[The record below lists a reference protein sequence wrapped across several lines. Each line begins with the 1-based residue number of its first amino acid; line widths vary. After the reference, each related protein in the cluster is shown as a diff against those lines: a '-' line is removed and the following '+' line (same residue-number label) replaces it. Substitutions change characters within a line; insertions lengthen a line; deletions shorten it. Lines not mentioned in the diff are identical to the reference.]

1 MKRIRLLKF
10 FITLLLFVCLAKLI
24 YAAEDTN
31 SASGFLC
38 EYGMSLYKN
47 GDIVGAIDQFQK
59 ALLVNPN
66 SSTAWD
72 CLNKIAQEQQ
82 SRNAKTNPR
91 VKKSDIDEL
100 QKKITKLQEENRS
113 YQEQIAAL
121 KNSFL
126 KKEGEAMKL
135 NQEFQFQKGIL
146 GEEKR
151 ELSVTLKDNKSKI
164 EELKNQLVQLQ
175 EENRSYQEQL
185 KYLKNR
191 SEERHN
197 ELMQLNQQLQFDKE
211 RCQTELSKIK
221 GGEGNLRTD
230 YDNRLRIMEDA
241 LAAKET
247 EIKKLLRDKD
257 SLAQE
262 NTRIQ
267 NQQLTEIEELIRLTG
282 GE

>member
-1 MKRIRLLKF
+1 MLKLFIALLF
-10 FITLLLFVCLAKLI
+10 FVCLAKFI

-38 EYGMSLYKN
+38 EYGLSLYKN
-47 GDIVGAIDQFQK
+47 GDIPGAMDQFQK
-59 ALLVNPN
+59 ALIINPN
-66 SSTAWD
+66 SQMAWD

-82 SRNAKTNPR
+82 SRNVKTTRR
-91 VKKSDIDEL
+91 VKKSDINEL
-100 QKKITKLQEENRS
+100 EKKIAKLQEENRS

-126 KKEGEAMKL
+126 KKEGEVMKL
-135 NQEFQFQKGIL
+135 NQESQFQKGIL

-164 EELKNQLVQLQ
+164 EELKNNLVQLQ

-185 KYLKNR
+185 KYLKNT
-191 SEERHN
+191 SEENHN

-221 GGEGNLRTD
+221 GGEGNLRAD

-241 LAAKET
+241 LVTKET

-257 SLAQE
+257 SLVQE
-262 NTRIQ
+262 NRRIQ
-267 NQQLTEIEELIRLTG
+267 NQRLAEIEELIRLAG
-282 GE
+282 SE